1 MVFDAPKPVL
11 LKSALV
17 LSDEAKNRTIV
28 VRDSNGVVIASKTIF
43 IPTGESRVKFD
54 FTIPKGN
61 NLQIGFSDS
70 DLKLYRTNVGVSYPY
85 SVWGLITIKTTT
97 VADQNI
103 ANNFYYYLYDMEIM
117 DTDYCESAKAEVVVN
132 VDICKGTD
140 VVSQSKLIEIYPN
153 PTQNQVTVKNK
164 EAKKLQLFDVQGK
177 LLQSVT
183 VNNDNQNVN
192 LSSYAPGTYYIQVT
206 LSNDKIVSERVI
218 KL

>member
-1 MVFDAPKPVL
+1 VEGL
-11 LKSALV
+11 L
-17 LSDEAKNRTIV
+17 
-28 VRDSNGVVIASKTIF
+28 
-43 IPTGESRVKFD
+43 
-54 FTIPKGN
+54 
-61 NLQIGFSDS
+61 
-70 DLKLYRTNVGVSYPY
+70 
-85 SVWGLITIKTTT
+85 TIKTTT

-117 DTDYCESAKAEVVVN
+117 DTDYCESAKSEVVVN
-132 VDICKGTD
+132 VDICTGTD

-177 LLQSVT
+177 LLQT
-183 VNNDNQNVN
+183 VNINNSNQIVN
-192 LSSYAPGTYYIQVT
+192 LNSYAPGTYYVQVT